1 MKKGIIIGCVVLL
14 LALLATQVWAH
25 GIGGLGGGLSGHP
38 GGSHFSGSVSP
49 LGGFH
54 GSFSHPGFQGLS
66 HFDHFQHEQFFGSHH
81 HFGPFVP
88 PGHEE
93 HFEHE
98 LFFGPHHHFGG
109 FQSDFFF
116 SNRGFFFGRPLFPV
130 RPQVVVIRSPFFCF
144 PDGLEF
150 TDQALF
156 FDHLHQVHGIPFDQA
171 GLFCRQVLG
180 GRLIFFG
187 F

>member
-1 MKKGIIIGCVVLL
+1 
-14 LALLATQVWAH
+14 LATSRTTSSLA
-25 GIGGLGGGLSGHP
+25 P
-38 GGSHFSGSVSP
+38 P
-49 LGGFH
+49 
-54 GSFSHPGFQGLS
+54 
-66 HFDHFQHEQFFGSHH
+66 H
-81 HFGPFVP
+81 HFGPFVR

-98 LFFGPHHHFGG
+98 LLFGAHHHFGG

-116 SNRGFFFGRPLFPV
+116 RHHGFFFGRPFFPV
-130 RPQVVVIRSPFFCF
+130 SPQVVVIRSPFFCF

>member
-1 MKKGIIIGCVVLL
+1 MKKGISIGVVVLL
-14 LALLATQVWAH
+14 LALLAPQVWAH
-25 GIGGLGGGLSGHP
+25 SVGGFGGGFSGHP
-38 GGSHFSGSVSP
+38 GMSHF
-49 LGGFH
+49 GGFQ
-54 GSFSHPGFQGLS
+54 GSFGHPGFQRFS
-66 HFDHFQHEQFFGSHH
+66 HFDHFQHEQFFGPHH

-88 PGHEE
+88 PGHAER
-93 HFEHE
+93 FAHE
-98 LFFGPHHHFGG
+98 FFFGPHHHFGG
-109 FQSDFFF
+109 FSRDFFL
-116 SNRGFFFGRPLFPV
+116 SDRSFFFGRPFFPV

-156 FDHLHQVHGIPFDQA
+156 FDHLHHVHGIPVDRA
-171 GLFCRQVLG
+171 SLFCRQLLG